1 MFLGLD
7 LLVKNK
13 INNYKIFIEVLFFIK
28 NIGIFYW
35 VLDLKWVVLL
45 YILWVLFFIGI
56 FFYNIFLWCYECI
69 FVFSW
74 WFVFCVNLLYLS
86 SLVKMFWVY
95 KIFLWLFSFVG
106 CFLYV
111 VNCWNFI
118 NIMIIWWV
126 VLDLCCIEKKVCNN
140 IIKVCV
146 ILFCNFLIKNFCIVF
161 VCF

>member
-56 FFYNIFLWCYECI
+56 IFYNIFLWCYECI

-86 SLVKMFWVY
+86 SLVKMCWVY

-126 VLDLCCIEKKVCNN
+126 VLDLCCIEKKGV
-140 IIKVCV
+140 
-146 ILFCNFLIKNFCIVF
+146 
-161 VCF
+161 